1 LHIQSLQVLHRKLC
15 AFLFQDSAANF
26 RIELA
31 GKPNAVHHGIALLL
45 ARRLAHAGEPISQ
58 DEGLHIIDGV
68 RKANLHT
75 DYITVAKRHYIVTSI
90 QRTSYYGR
98 DVVVTPSKLPP
109 AQQMAPLPA
118 AAVVSS
124 LSDASRCS
132 SSSPTSIRP
141 QRKRSSRS
149 QSSSLI
155 RC

>member
-1 LHIQSLQVLHRKLC
+1 MRGLFILEHGGPSLTQPVALQTWYRVHISLHIQSLQVLHRKLC

-75 DYITVAKRHYIVTSI
+75 VRH
-90 QRTSYYGR
+90 
-98 DVVVTPSKLPP
+98 
-109 AQQMAPLPA
+109 
-118 AAVVSS
+118 VSHVFPRFEPV
-124 LSDASRCS
+124 LCY
-132 SSSPTSIRP
+132 TLLV
-141 QRKRSSRS
+141 Q
-149 QSSSLI
+149 
-155 RC
+155 